1 MAIARSFADHFA
13 LSSRCV
19 LRIER
24 QAPGG
29 RAGGRHHGGLRF
41 LNRTPRRVG
50 DQ

>member
-29 RAGGRHHGGLRF
+29 HAGGRGRGGLRL
-41 LNRTPRRVG
+41 LNRTSRSVG
-50 DQ
+50 YQ